1 MIVIELERRTSTESS
16 PARRGWAT
24 FDLGSLTHVLTRGR
38 AAADGMHFA
47 TS

>member
-1 MIVIELERRTSTESS
+1 M
-16 PARRGWAT
+16 ARGWAT

-47 TS
+47 TARKTRSYAAFP